1 MHALILAGGL
11 GTRLRSIFQD
21 RPKPMAD
28 IAGRPF
34 LEYLLDYWILQGIN
48 QFTISVGYLGSI
60 IQTHIG
66 NSYRGI
72 DINYMVES
80 SPLGTGGA
88 IRAALINTIS
98 KDNNLV
104 ILNGDTWF
112 EANLDS
118 LRQVFFTTSMPLTIC
133 CATVNSNTR
142 YGGLKLGE
150 NNKVINFGVQIEQ
163 KAYINGGCYLIHQE
177 TLKNY
182 ISRYPD
188 SFSFE
193 KDVIPNLV
201 SEEKVSAS
209 IQNGVFIDIGIPE
222 DYSLSQKI
230 IPNRLKKL
238 QN

>member
-1 MHALILAGGL
+1 M
-11 GTRLRSIFQD
+11 
-21 RPKPMAD
+21 
-28 IAGRPF
+28 
-34 LEYLLDYWILQGIN
+34 
-48 QFTISVGYLGSI
+48 
-60 IQTHIG
+60 
-66 NSYRGI
+66 
-72 DINYMVES
+72 
-80 SPLGTGGA
+80 
-88 IRAALINTIS
+88 
-98 KDNNLV
+98 
-104 ILNGDTWF
+104 
-112 EANLDS
+112 
-118 LRQVFFTTSMPLTIC
+118 
-133 CATVNSNTR
+133 
-142 YGGLKLGE
+142 GE

-230 IPNRLKKL
+230 IPNRIKKL